1 MVQRSLVLGDSSVDE
16 KLVSEENEEL
26 DRMEIRMRMVY
37 GENRRRDK
45 GVRIECDCSA
55 AVVVATSR
63 DPITRGKLYF
73 GCLYEISDGPVRGCG
88 FKRWWTVPLCDELD
102 KRKVE
107 KNEMKQDLE
116 AAKKRVEAQVEKI
129 FLMEKKFET
138 LEKKYESLNKYQ

>member
-1 MVQRSLVLGDSSVDE
+1 LSYDSFILFLFFYTYD
-16 KLVSEENEEL
+16 L
-26 DRMEIRMRMVY
+26 
-37 GENRRRDK
+37 
-45 GVRIECDCSA
+45 
-55 AVVVATSR
+55 
-63 DPITRGKLYF
+63 
-73 GCLYEISDGPVRGCG
+73 CLIYKGPVRGCG

-102 KRKVE
+102 KIKVE